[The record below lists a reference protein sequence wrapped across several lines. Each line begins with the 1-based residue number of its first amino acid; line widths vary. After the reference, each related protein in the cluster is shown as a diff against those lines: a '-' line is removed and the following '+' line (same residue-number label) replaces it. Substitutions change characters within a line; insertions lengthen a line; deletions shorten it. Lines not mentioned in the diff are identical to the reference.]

1 MSNRHTNIMDML
13 ARIGIDLLDLAD
25 GYRKVRARYLPGQ
38 LEYEHATGALM
49 AIDHIADRAMLALTS
64 GAPGLPG
71 SPSARPD
78 PAKAGAGKVTRL
90 PGVRLPG
97 VRPFPAGGGDAA

>member
-1 MSNRHTNIMDML
+1 MNRHDEIMDML
-13 ARIGIDLLDLAD
+13 ARIGIDLLDLSD

-64 GAPGLPG
+64 G
-71 SPSARPD
+71 
-78 PAKAGAGKVTRL
+78 GKVTRL
-90 PGVRLPG
+90 PGVPLPG